1 VELKSYFLCQISLY
15 SSVDELKEREMTA
28 KLGRPKGDAQ
38 TRAALIDA
46 AQSCF
51 LHNSY
56 ERVSIRELARR
67 AGVDAAM
74 IRYYFDSKAGLF
86 ETMVRE
92 MVAPVA
98 HVFKQ
103 DLKHHNDPPDA
114 LMRAYYRMM
123 TTSPALPRLI
133 FQVLNQQVSSDEA
146 FSIVSNVIHEMLG
159 YAGDW
164 IQQLSRQQQINPALD
179 PKWVRLSFISLMVFP
194 LIAPTFLLKE
204 LDLVLSESMLDQ
216 LCDHNM
222 LVMHQGL
229 FNGLTVQQ
237 SDSGS

>member
-1 VELKSYFLCQISLY
+1 MEF
-15 SSVDELKEREMTA
+15 EMA
-28 KLGRPKGDAQ
+28 DKPGRPKGETQ

-46 AQSCF
+46 AQGCF

-56 ERVSIRELARR
+56 DRVSIRELARR

-92 MVAPVA
+92 TIAPVA
-98 HVFKQ
+98 FVFKHDVKNQ
-103 DLKHHNDPPDA
+103 KDSPEA

-123 TTSPALPRLI
+123 ERTPALPRLI
-133 FQVLNQQVSSDEA
+133 FQALNQQDSDEA
-146 FSIVSNVIHEMLG
+146 FTIVSNVIHEMIG

-164 IQQLSRQQQINPALD
+164 IKELSDQQKLNPQLD

-194 LIAPTFLLKE
+194 LIAPKVLLKE
-204 LDLVLSESMLDQ
+204 LDLPLSESMLDQ
-216 LCDHNM
+216 LLAHNM
-222 LVMHQGL
+222 LVMNQGL
-229 FNGLTVQQ
+229 FQD
-237 SDSGS
+237 SSIRASGSGV

>member
-1 VELKSYFLCQISLY
+1 MEF
-15 SSVDELKEREMTA
+15 EMA
-28 KLGRPKGDAQ
+28 DKPGRPKGETQ

-46 AQSCF
+46 AQGCF

-56 ERVSIRELARR
+56 DRVSIRELARR

-92 MVAPVA
+92 TIAPVA
-98 HVFKQ
+98 IVFKHDVKNQ
-103 DLKHHNDPPDA
+103 KDSPEA

-123 TTSPALPRLI
+123 ERTPALPRLI
-133 FQVLNQQVSSDEA
+133 FQSLNQQDSDEA
-146 FSIVSNVIHEMLG
+146 FTIVSNVIHEMIG

-164 IQQLSRQQQINPALD
+164 IKELSDQQKLNPQLD

-194 LIAPTFLLKE
+194 LIAPKVLLKE
-204 LDLVLSESMLDQ
+204 LDLPLSESMLDQ
-216 LCDHNM
+216 LLAHNM
-222 LVMHQGL
+222 LVMNQGL
-229 FNGLTVQQ
+229 FQE
-237 SDSGS
+237 SSIRASGSGV